1 MMDRL
6 KIFIKHV
13 IIRHQHDAINI
24 NFDILKNILIQHND
38 YENILL
44 DHQYKNISDTH
55 IDISEKI
62 KLHKQQHHIFLQ
74 KIFKLEKELDEHLK
88 LYDYIHL
95 HRL

>member
-44 DHQYKNISDTH
+44 DHQILNFSYVQLNV
-55 IDISEKI
+55 
-62 KLHKQQHHIFLQ
+62 LL
-74 KIFKLEKELDEHLK
+74 
-88 LYDYIHL
+88 
-95 HRL
+95 